1 MKKNINII
9 ILGGDINGL
18 YIALRCIDIGYN
30 VTIIEKKKKFGNIK
44 NNNFT
49 FFNKNHNTYINLLKK
64 FNIKYSK
71 YSFDK
76 NNRMLSLLITIINK
90 SKIIPKKVLLSMSFN
105 SLCEKILSKQS
116 LRDFKIYTSNFQ
128 GLAPFFDVINSVDF
142 IEMFITEIC
151 NDSIQKLDDDIE
163 LLINRMTEYLINKG
177 ALLVNN
183 TNVKSFKYINKKF
196 ILNNIIY
203 TSDILVSTISKKNL
217 LKFTFW
223 NDVQYTIL
231 NNVTLYNFNNF
242 DILKSLSIID
252 NNFKDK
258 DYENDMIIRNNI
270 LNNLHIIY
278 PINKNVNNEIYL
290 WNLGVNNIIIR
301 EKIKN
306 LYNQYFLLCS
316 VSYSKNS
323 MFLNYGLEIFES
335 NLQHLNKISNFIE

>member
-18 YIALRCIDIGYN
+18 YIAIRCIDMGYN

-44 NNNFT
+44 NNNYT
-49 FFNKNHNTYINLLKK
+49 FFNKNHSIYINLLKR
-64 FNIKYSK
+64 FNVKYSK

-76 NNRMLSLLITIINK
+76 NNNLLSFLMTIINK
-90 SKIIPKKVLLSMSFN
+90 SKIIPKKVLLSLTFN
-105 SLCEKILSKQS
+105 GLCEKILSKQ
-116 LRDFKIYTSNFQ
+116 LLKDFKNYTNSFQ
-128 GLAPFFDVINSVDF
+128 GLTAFFDVINSVDF

-151 NDSIQKLDDDIE
+151 NDNIYKLDDKIE
-163 LLINRMTEYLINKG
+163 VLINRMTEYLINKG
-177 ALLVNN
+177 ALLINN

-217 LKFTFW
+217 IKFTFW
-223 NDVQYTIL
+223 NDEQYNIL
-231 NNVTLYNFNNF
+231 NNITHYNFNTF
-242 DILKSLSIID
+242 DILKSLSIIHND
-252 NNFKDK
+252 YIED
-258 DYENDMIIRNNI
+258 DYENDVNIRNNI

-278 PINKNVNNEIYL
+278 PINKQNNNELYL
-290 WNLGVNNIIIR
+290 WNTNVNNIIIR

-316 VSYSKNS
+316 NSYSKNS
-323 MFLNYGLEIFES
+323 MFLNYGLEIFD
-335 NLQHLNKISNFIE
+335 NNIQHLNKISNYI